1 MDSGLV
7 DQQKGAES
15 SASGT
20 TLSAQQFY
28 QHDPLL
34 IAFKDTWH
42 LNDFWVIAGVMV
54 PPGGVYL
61 LWWFWGEY
69 VVKVHFWLLGDTV
82 GALLNTF
89 ILFPLLCLIYLLLPA
104 SIAGLFNTL
113 SANGVI
119 GKSRKDRT
127 GSTSYE
133 DFLQRVVA
141 WTDRSWWTAAALTV
155 VVLYLFN
162 RLVLIDPHLVT
173 PVPFWQIAVANIVFS
188 PLLYIE
194 FLSITRLLLA
204 LVFTNWLF
212 YTFTIQI
219 KPLHPDG
226 SGGLG
231 ALGRLLWF
239 SVLAMV
245 WDALFLSTVII
256 SIAKSLISPFEIVLL
271 AVIYV
276 ALTPSLLIGWL
287 LFPHRVMVRARD
299 ETLQPLADEF
309 QQALM
314 QSISSV
320 EHDVRTV
327 VARTRRLAA
336 LKQRYDLVRDTFPTW
351 PLEIKA
357 LSRLTVTVILP
368 IVLSL
373 IASLITPVSQA
384 LGHPK

>member
-34 IAFKDTWH
+34 VLLKDTWH

-314 QSISSV
+314 QSLSSA
-320 EHDVRTV
+320 EHDTRTV
-327 VARTRRLAA
+327 VAGTRRLAA

-351 PLEIKA
+351 PLKINTV
-357 LSRLTVTVILP
+357 SRLVVTALFPLMLP
-368 IVLSL
+368 L
-373 IASLITPVSQA
+373 IASLISLVSHA
-384 LGHPK
+384 LGLP

>member
-7 DQQKGAES
+7 DQQKDAGS

-34 IAFKDTWH
+34 VLLKDKWH

-54 PPGGVYL
+54 PPGAVYV

-69 VVKVHFWLLGDTV
+69 VAKVHFWFLGDTV
-82 GALLNTF
+82 GALLQT
-89 ILFPLLCLIYLLLPA
+89 LVCWPLLFLIYLLLPA

-119 GKSRKDRT
+119 GERRKDRP
-127 GSTSYE
+127 GSPSYE
-133 DFLQRVVA
+133 AFLQQVVA
-141 WTDRSWWTAAALTV
+141 WTDRSWWTAVALTLV
-155 VVLYLFN
+155 GLYLFF
-162 RLVLIDPHLVT
+162 RLVLIDPHLAS
-173 PVPFWQIAVANIVFS
+173 PVPFWLRAVANIVFS

-194 FLSITRLLLA
+194 FLSIARLVLA

-219 KPLHPDG
+219 KPLHPDS

-231 ALGRLLWF
+231 ALGRLLWISILTMF
-239 SVLAMV
+239 
-245 WDALFLSTVII
+245 WDALFLGTIII
-256 SIAKSLISPFEIVLL
+256 SIGKSLFSPFEMVLL
-271 AVIYV
+271 AAIYV
-276 ALTPSLLIGWL
+276 VLTPSLLIGWL
-287 LFPHRVMVRARD
+287 VFPHRVMVRARD

-314 QSISSV
+314 QSLSSA
-320 EHDVRTV
+320 EYDMRTV
-327 VARTRRLAA
+327 VAGTRRLAA

-351 PLEIKA
+351 PLKINTV
-357 LSRLTVTVILP
+357 SRLVVTALLP
-368 IVLSL
+368 LMLPL
-373 IASLITPVSQA
+373 IASLISLVSHA
-384 LGHPK
+384 LGLP